1 MFQEG
6 KRMREVELQSM
17 IDGLNEVESGLS
29 TVDSQALP
37 EDMRIRLNIIRARLQ
52 RAQTLVEEI
61 RKDSGPETKDAR
73 RKNPD

>member
-1 MFQEG
+1 
-6 KRMREVELQSM
+6 MRDGELQSM

-52 RAQTLVEEI
+52 RAQTLVDEL
-61 RKDSGPETKDAR
+61 RKESDADGPGGAAAPKTRD
-73 RKNPD
+73 